1 LFNFGEFLT
10 ETEFVPVAFTD
21 IAEFL
26 GPAGLL
32 VPNLNVLEPDA
43 QPYCVL
49 AIQPCGELAFSQTFV
64 GNANHSQAIKKFFCF
79 LQDAAVAN
87 VDLALSPEYSCP
99 WKSLEDALTADL
111 FPGAGK
117 LWALG
122 CESITPDELS
132 ALRQRHPD
140 VIWICETP
148 AAAPGKFLDPVCYF
162 LKTQTNTG
170 QDKRVV
176 VIQFKTV
183 PMGGGETFERNHI
196 ISGQRRYF
204 LRNRQVDHV
213 RFYTIICSEALEFE
227 IDHAR
232 AVELT
237 MHPAIIF
244 HPQMVD
250 DVRHAG
256 MRKYRA
262 DLFRNTCSEHTEVF
276 SLNWAR
282 KIKTPGGAP
291 GQPPDNRKGN
301 SAIYIKSQRFDRS
314 DNAIKN
320 NHALGIYYS
329 RWKEHQSDLCIFNF
343 EEYVFNLVNQKV
355 IHVGATVQARR
366 TGPTVIE
373 LKKWNAVT
381 ESWDVVAQAD
391 DGFQS
396 FCQLYETPHLAPC
409 LAEHLTPVDRER
421 LLMLSAG
428 TLDPV
433 PDWHS
438 VVRMQSFICEAD
450 ERCKRLT
457 FVQEE
462 SQASRDF
469 RNDHIVRFIGL
480 QTRVLANEAN
490 FPPNILDLR
499 GNFSIACP
507 AAATQFR
514 FNLLNRQNNQNGA
527 TVIFLGVKPR
537 SEAKEFYQR
546 LRRGWGERDGKMR
559 EELTRRIVVAYSDT
573 DGTLRMEHPVL
584 GSFTDDSEMPSSI
597 SSAE

>member
-1 LFNFGEFLT
+1 MFNLGQFLT
-10 ETEFVPVAFTD
+10 KTEFVPVAFTD

-26 GPAGLL
+26 RPAKLL

-43 QPYCVL
+43 LPYSVL
-49 AIQPCGELAFSQTFV
+49 AIQPSGQIICNQTFV
-64 GNANHSQAIKKFFCF
+64 GNANRAQAIKKYFRF

-87 VDLALSPEYSCP
+87 ADLVLSPEYSCP
-99 WKSLEDALTADL
+99 WKSLEDALAENL

-132 ALRQRHPD
+132 ALRQRHSD
-140 VIWICETP
+140 VAWICETP
-148 AAAPGKFLDPVCYF
+148 AAALGKFLDPVCYL
-162 LKTQTNTG
+162 LKTQTTAG
-170 QDKRVV
+170 LDKRVV

-183 PMGGGETFERNHI
+183 PMGGGEVFERDHI

-237 MHPAIIF
+237 MHPSIIF

-262 DLFRNTCSEHTEVF
+262 DLFRNTCSEHAEVF

-282 KIKTPGGAP
+282 KIQAAVGQP
-291 GQPPDNRKGN
+291 GQPVENRKGN
-301 SAIYIKSQRFDRS
+301 SAIFMKSQRFDRS
-314 DNAIKN
+314 DTAIQN
-320 NHALGIYYS
+320 NHALGIYYC
-329 RWKEHQSDLCIFNF
+329 RWKEHQSDLCIFNYG
-343 EEYVFNLVNQKV
+343 EHVFNLVNQKV
-355 IHVGATVQARR
+355 IHVGAAVQARR
-366 TGPTVIE
+366 TGPAVRE
-373 LKKWNAVT
+373 LKMWNAAN

-391 DGFQS
+391 DGFQAL
-396 FCQLYETPHLAPC
+396 CQSYETPHLAPC
-409 LAEHLTPVDRER
+409 LAEHSTPVDRER
-421 LLMLSAG
+421 LLTLSAG

-438 VVRMQSFICEAD
+438 VEKMESFICEAD
-450 ERCKRLT
+450 ERSKRLT
-457 FVQEE
+457 FVQEA
-462 SQASRDF
+462 SPASRDF
-469 RNDHIVRFIGL
+469 RSNHIDRFIRL
-480 QTRVLANEAN
+480 QTHVLSDEAN
-490 FPPNILDLR
+490 FPPNIIDLR
-499 GNFSIACP
+499 GNFRIACP

-546 LRRGWGERDGKMR
+546 LRRGWGERNGKMR
-559 EELTRRIVVAYSDT
+559 EELTRRIVVAYLDA
-573 DGTLRMEHPVL
+573 DGTMRVEHPGL